1 MNELFAQLEQKN
13 GLPSGLLD
21 AVWSAESS
29 RGENMQ
35 SPKGAQGHFH
45 FMPATAAQYGLDDP
59 NNLQKSATAAARML
73 SDMMQQTGSV
83 PGALAAYNWGI
94 GNVQRKGMDAAP
106 AETRNYIQKVTS
118 NMSQQPSQDDPWVAL
133 GQQFSQQAPAK
144 APEPDDEWGA
154 LAKQFSMQ
162 PAKEA
167 PAQQPATA
175 PAIAAQQPMAS
186 PAAQSMEVAQSGQAA
201 PQAGRFGNLL
211 SRLPKDSGKALMG
224 DLTNIVQGTLIG
236 AGSIGATLVAPYDIA
251 KDAMAGKG
259 LTLESNRQRRADTE
273 WAAKNV
279 FGADPESIAFK
290 GGKLGAEIA
299 GTAGMGG
306 ALARGASMLPGA
318 AKVTPL
324 IESIGSGGFRVGGMT
339 GIPALATRVAG
350 GGITGGASAG
360 LVNPEDAPAGALVGG
375 AIPGAVSIAGN
386 TARGIGRALRG
397 GEVSP
402 EVAGLVQKAQGL
414 GIDIPADRVVHSK
427 PLNALAASLEYMPL
441 SGRTATIDKMQSQL
455 NRAVSRTFG
464 QDSDNVTM
472 ALRKA
477 QGDLGG
483 KFDTVLQSN
492 KVKVD
497 PQFTQE
503 LVEQGQRAT
512 SELESGQASIIQKQI
527 EEILG
532 KAQNGEIDGQAA
544 YNIKK
549 TLDRIG
555 QRNSPEAWYAGDLK
569 KSLMGALNRSLKP
582 EDAAEFAKVRQ
593 QYGTMLD
600 LKKMAQNGADGDI
613 SIARLANMKNI
624 GNPELQ
630 DLADISAQ
638 FLKSRESPHGAM
650 QRLFLGGLGAA
661 GAGTGAV
668 SPLLF
673 GGAMAAG
680 RGANAALNSN
690 VVRNLLLR
698 APSQGGGLLSH
709 GAEEANKVLPLL
721 VPQIINGQ

>member
-1 MNELFAQLEQKN
+1 MAIDPNSIQWDDAPQAPQID
-13 GLPSGLLD
+13 PSGITWDD
-21 AVWSAESS
+21 A
-29 RGENMQ
+29 
-35 SPKGAQGHFH
+35 
-45 FMPATAAQYGLDDP
+45 
-59 NNLQKSATAAARML
+59 
-73 SDMMQQTGSV
+73 
-83 PGALAAYNWGI
+83 
-94 GNVQRKGMDAAP
+94 
-106 AETRNYIQKVTS
+106 
-118 NMSQQPSQDDPWVAL
+118 QPSTAPMQAVA
-133 GQQFSQQAPAK
+133 
-144 APEPDDEWGA
+144 
-154 LAKQFSMQ
+154 Q
-162 PAKEA
+162 PAIPEG
-167 PAQQPATA
+167 QP
-175 PAIAAQQPMAS
+175 S
-186 PAAQSMEVAQSGQAA
+186 

-211 SRLPKDSGKALMG
+211 SRLPVDAGKELMG
-224 DLTNIVQGTLIG
+224 DLGNLAAG
-236 AGSIGATLVAPYDIA
+236 AGRGASSIGATLMAPYDIV
-251 KDAMAGKG
+251 KDAVAGKG
-259 LTLESNRQRRADTE
+259 LSLESNRQRRAAVDE
-273 WAAKNV
+273 MMFAL
-279 FGADPESIAFK
+279 GANPESTAYK
-290 GGKLGAEIA
+290 GGKLGTEIL

-306 ALARGASMLPGA
+306 ALANTARALPGA
-318 AKVTPL
+318 AKIEPL
-324 IESIGSGGFRVGGMT
+324 IESIGSGGFRVGGLT
-339 GIPALATRVAG
+339 GIPALAARGVG
-350 GGITGGASAG
+350 GAITGGASAG
-360 LVNPEDAPAGALVGG
+360 IVNPEDAGLGAMVGG
-375 AIPGAVSIAGN
+375 AVPGAAAIGGN
-386 TARGIGRALRG
+386 TMRGLGRAIRG
-397 GEVSP
+397 GEISP
-402 EVAGLVQKAQGL
+402 EVGMLAQKAQNL
-414 GIDIPADRVVHSK
+414 GISVPADRLVNSK
-427 PLNALAASLEYMPL
+427 PMNALAASLEYMPL
-441 SGRTATIDKMQSQL
+441 SGRSATLSNMQSQL

-503 LVEQGQRAT
+503 LVDQGMRAT

-582 EDAAEFAKVRQ
+582 EDAADFAKVRQ

-650 QRLFLGGLGAA
+650 QRLVLGGLGAA
-661 GAGTGAV
+661 GAGSGAV

-690 VVRNLLLR
+690 ALRDMLLR
-698 APSQGGGLLSH
+698 APSQGDGLLSI
-709 GAEEANKVLPLL
+709 GAEKANKVLPLL
-721 VPQIINGQ
+721 APQLLNAQ

>member
-1 MNELFAQLEQKN
+1 MNDLFAQLEQKN

-29 RGENMQ
+29 RGQDMQ
-35 SPKGAQGHFH
+35 SPKGAQGHFQ
-45 FMPATAAQYGLDDP
+45 FMPATAQQYGLDDP

-144 APEPDDEWGA
+144 APAADDEWGA

-162 PAKEA
+162 PPQEA
-167 PAQQPATA
+167 PAAQPAAA
-175 PAIAAQQPMAS
+175 PVT
-186 PAAQSMEVAQSGQAA
+186 PAAQPETMPAAQPVDGEQMAQAA

-211 SRLPKDSGKALMG
+211 SRLPANAGKELMG
-224 DLTNIVQGTLIG
+224 DLGNIVAG
-236 AGSIGATLVAPYDIA
+236 AGRGSASIGATLLAPYDIV

-259 LTLESNRQRRADTE
+259 LTLESNRKRRADVDTMMQ
-273 WAAKNV
+273 AL
-279 FGADPESIAFK
+279 GANTDSMGYK
-290 GGKLGAEIA
+290 GGKLGTEIL

-306 ALARGASMLPGA
+306 ALANTARAIPGA
-318 AKVTPL
+318 AAAAPL
-324 IESIGSGGFRVGGMT
+324 IESIGSGGFQAGGLT
-339 GIPALATRVAG
+339 GVPALATRALG
-350 GGITGGASAG
+350 GAITGGASAG
-360 LVNPEDAPAGALVGG
+360 LVNPEDAGMGALVGG
-375 AIPGAVSIAGN
+375 AIPGTASIVGN
-386 TARGIGRALRG
+386 TAQGIGRAMRG

-402 EVAGLVQKAQGL
+402 EVAGLVQKAQNL
-414 GIDIPADRVVHSK
+414 GIDIPADRVVNSK
-427 PLNALAASLEYMPL
+427 PLNALAASLEYMPF
-441 SGRTATIDKMQSQL
+441 SGRTATVDKMQNQL

-477 QGDLGG
+477 QGDLGS
-483 KFDTVLQSN
+483 KFDTVLQN
-492 KVKVD
+492 NTVKVD
-497 PQFTQE
+497 PTFTQE
-503 LVEQGQRAT
+503 LADHAQRASSELEQGQAN
-512 SELESGQASIIQKQI
+512 IILKQI
-527 EEILG
+527 DEIMA
-532 KAQNGEIDGQAA
+532 KAPNGQIDGQAA

-569 KSLMGALNRSLKP
+569 KSLMGALNRSLP
-582 EDAAEFAKVRQ
+582 TDEAANFAKVRQ

-600 LKKMAQNGADGDI
+600 LKKLAQNGADGDI

-624 GNPELQ
+624 GNPDLQ

-638 FLKSRESPHGAM
+638 FLKSRESPHGSM
-650 QRLFLGGLGAA
+650 QRIFLGGLGAA

-690 VVRNLLLR
+690 TLRNLLLR

-709 GAEEANKVLPLL
+709 GAEQANKILPLL
-721 VPQIINGQ
+721 VPQLINGQ

>member
-35 SPKGAQGHFH
+35 SPKGAQGHFQ
-45 FMPATAAQYGLDDP
+45 FMPATAQQYGLDDP
-59 NNLQKSATAAARML
+59 NDLQKSATAAARML
-73 SDMMQQTGSV
+73 SDMMTQTGSV

-94 GNVQRKGMDAAP
+94 GNVQRKGMGAAP

-133 GQQFSQQAPAK
+133 GQQFSQQAPVK
-144 APEPDDEWGA
+144 APAVEDEWGA
-154 LAKQFSMQ
+154 LAKQFSVQ
-162 PAKEA
+162 PAQDS
-167 PAQQPATA
+167 PMQQPAAA
-175 PAIAAQQPMAS
+175 PATAVEQPMAVS
-186 PAAQSMEVAQSGQAA
+186 AAQPMEVAQGSQAA

-211 SRLPKDSGKALMG
+211 SRLPANAGKELVG
-224 DLTNIVQGTLIG
+224 DLGNVVAG
-236 AGSIGATLVAPYDIA
+236 ALRGASSIGATIVAPYDIA

-259 LTLESNRQRRADTE
+259 LTLESNRRRRADT
-273 WAAKNV
+273 
-279 FGADPESIAFK
+279 DIAFKELGASPDSMAYK
-290 GGKLGAEIA
+290 GGKLGTEIL

-306 ALARGASMLPGA
+306 ALAKGAAMLPGA
-318 AKVTPL
+318 AKITPL
-324 IESIGSGGFRVGGMT
+324 IDSIGSGGFRVGGMT

-350 GGITGGASAG
+350 GGITGLASAG

-375 AIPGAVSIAGN
+375 AVPGAVSIAGN
-386 TARGIGRALRG
+386 TARGLGRAIRG

-402 EVAGLVQKAQGL
+402 EVAGLVQKANSL
-414 GIDIPADRVVHSK
+414 GIDIPADRVVNSK
-427 PLNALAASLEYMPL
+427 PLNALAASLEYMPF

-477 QGDLGG
+477 QGDLGS
-483 KFDTVLQSN
+483 KFDSVLQSN

-503 LVEQGQRAT
+503 LVDQGQRAT

-532 KAQNGEIDGQAA
+532 KAKNGEIDGQAA

-630 DLADISAQ
+630 DLADVSAQ
-638 FLKSRESPHGAM
+638 FLKSRESSHGAM
-650 QRLFLGGLGAA
+650 QRLVLGGLGAA

-690 VVRNLLLR
+690 ALRNLLLR
-698 APSQGGGLLSH
+698 APSQGGGLLSI
-709 GAEEANKVLPLL
+709 GAEKANKVLPLL
-721 VPQIINGQ
+721 APQMINGQ

>member
-13 GLPSGLLD
+13 NLPPGLLD

-29 RGENMQ
+29 RGQNMQ
-35 SPKGAQGHFH
+35 SPKGAQGHFQ
-45 FMPATAAQYGLDDP
+45 FMPATAQQYGLDDP
-59 NNLQKSATAAARML
+59 NNLQKSAAAAARML
-73 SDMMQQTGSV
+73 SDMMTQTGSV

-144 APEPDDEWGA
+144 APEVQDEWGA

-162 PAKEA
+162 PAQSA
-167 PAQQPATA
+167 PVQQPAAAPLIAAEQPTA
-175 PAIAAQQPMAS
+175 P
-186 PAAQSMEVAQSGQAA
+186 PAAQPMEIAQGGQAA

-211 SRLPKDSGKALMG
+211 SRLPANAGKELVG
-224 DLTNIVQGTLIG
+224 DLGNVVAG
-236 AGSIGATLVAPYDIA
+236 ALRGASSIGATIVAPYDIA
-251 KDAMAGKG
+251 KDVLAGKG

-273 WAAKNV
+273 QAFKEL
-279 FGADPESIAFK
+279 GANPESMAYQ
-290 GGKLGAEIA
+290 GGKLGTEVL

-306 ALARGASMLPGA
+306 ALAKGAALLPGA
-318 AKVTPL
+318 AKIAPL
-324 IESIGSGGFRVGGMT
+324 IDSIGSGGFRVGGMT

-375 AIPGAVSIAGN
+375 AVPGAVSIAGN
-386 TARGIGRALRG
+386 TARGLGRAIRG

-402 EVAGLVQKAQGL
+402 EVAGLVQKANNL
-414 GIDIPADRVVHSK
+414 GIDIPADRVVNSK

-441 SGRTATIDKMQSQL
+441 SGRTATVDKMQSQL

-477 QGDLGG
+477 QSDLGS
-483 KFDTVLQSN
+483 KFDTVLQN
-492 KVKVD
+492 NTVKVD
-497 PQFTQE
+497 QTFTQE
-503 LVEQGQRAT
+503 LADHAQRAA
-512 SELESGQASIIQKQI
+512 SELESGQASIILKQL
-527 EEILG
+527 EEIAA
-532 KAQNGEIDGQAA
+532 KAPNGQIDGQAA

-624 GNPELQ
+624 GNPDLQ

-650 QRLFLGGLGAA
+650 QRLFLGSLGAA

-690 VVRNLLLR
+690 ALKSLLLR
-698 APSQGGGLLSH
+698 APSQGGGLLSI
-709 GAEEANKVLPLL
+709 GAEKANKVLPLL
-721 VPQIINGQ
+721 APQLLNAQ